1 MCRNFW
7 DPILRFVGPYLYIYI
22 IYDLYIRCICV
33 TSIVTVSMPHLPQRL
48 LTEEEARFR
57 SLEAVANGAPV
68 EQKDQCVDGGWGG
81 SIPYRMPCI
90 GLWGETR
97 FKRFCLE
104 VNSTTCSFGWIEPP
118 PFLGG
123 EGLWRVL
130 RTAYA
135 SSTWHLWVGEWD
147 IFRLGGVRSEHMIIY
162 MLL

>member
-1 MCRNFW
+1 MPAAHEGIKKIALLKMFHK
-7 DPILRFVGPYLYIYI
+7 ILLVTGTVVGHLRFDLEIRGTIYIYK
-22 IYDLYIRCICV
+22 YDLYIRCICV
-33 TSIVTVSMPHLPQRL
+33 TSIFTVYATPPQRL

-104 VNSTTCSFGWIEPP
+104 VNSTTCSFG
-118 PFLGG
+118 
-123 EGLWRVL
+123 
-130 RTAYA
+130 
-135 SSTWHLWVGEWD
+135 
-147 IFRLGGVRSEHMIIY
+147 
-162 MLL
+162 